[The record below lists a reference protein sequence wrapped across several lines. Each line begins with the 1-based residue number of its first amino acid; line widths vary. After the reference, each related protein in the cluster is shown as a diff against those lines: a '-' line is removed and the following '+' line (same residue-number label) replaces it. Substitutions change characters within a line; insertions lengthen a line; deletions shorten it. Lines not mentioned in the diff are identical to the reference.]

1 MINRRIG
8 ALLGGLGLLLA
19 GCAQAT
25 PAAPTVEA
33 LPTAAEAELTP
44 SVTVDD
50 QDASSGSVT
59 IAEVVAAEPG
69 WLAIHITKNGAP
81 GPVIGQ
87 ASVSVGS
94 NEDVQVEIDLAK
106 ATGQLFAML
115 HVDAGYK
122 GEYEFPGPDAPVT
135 AADQLVNVPFNATF
149 PIVPSVTV
157 TDQDASEG
165 NVSIES
171 VVAAAPGWLAIHVTQ
186 AGAPGPVIGLSPV
199 IVGYNA
205 EVLVEIDLSQATGQL
220 FAMLHLDEGAAGVY
234 EFPGADVPA
243 FAGEAIVNV
252 PFNATLAITAAVTVS
267 DQAAVEGTVT
277 VDRVSSAEP
286 GWIVIHIDVSGAPGP
301 VIGFAPVAVGNHQNV
316 AVEIDLTQATPTLYA
331 MLHVDEGAAGVYE
344 FPGADAPAFAGEAIV
359 NAPFQLLEEGASA
372 GEVVVSLVG
381 VSFSPKEVTV
391 PVGTTIKWLHNA
403 AVPHTV
409 TADDGLFDSG
419 PLNSGGSFSYTFDE
433 AGTFAY
439 FCRFHGGAGGSAMS
453 GVIIVTEPTY

>member
-8 ALLGGLGLLLA
+8 VLLGGLALLMA
-19 GCAQAT
+19 SCAPAT
-25 PAAPTVEA
+25 PTEPTVEP
-33 LPTAAEAELTP
+33 LPPAEQPELTP
-44 SVTVDD
+44 SVSVSD
-50 QDASSGSVT
+50 QDASGGTVT

-115 HVDAGYK
+115 HIDAGYE
-122 GEYEFPGPDAPVT
+122 GDYEFPGADVPVT
-135 AADQLVNVPFNATF
+135 AGDQLVNVPFNATF

-186 AGAPGPVIGLSPV
+186 AGAPGPVIGLAPV
-199 IVGYNA
+199 IVGYNP
-205 EVLVEIDLSQATGQL
+205 EVSVAIDLSQATGQL
-220 FAMLHLDEGAAGVY
+220 FAMLHLDEGIAGVY

-252 PFNATLAITAAVTVS
+252 PFNATFAIEAAVTAS

-277 VDRVSSAEP
+277 VDKVSAAEP
-286 GWIVIHIDVSGAPGP
+286 GWIVIHIDVNGAPGP

-316 AVEIDLTQATPTLYA
+316 AVEIDLAQATPTLYA
-331 MLHVDEGAAGVYE
+331 MLHIDAGVAGEYNFPGDDVPIIGAAGNVTL
-344 FPGADAPAFAGEAIV
+344 
-359 NAPFQLLEEGASA
+359 APFQLLEEGASA
-372 GEVVVSLVG
+372 GVVEVLVVDVN
-381 VSFSPKEVTV
+381 FREKEATV
-391 PVGTTIKWLHNA
+391 PVGTTITWTYNGNL
-403 AVPHTV
+403 PHTV
-409 TADDGLFDSG
+409 TSDDGLFESG
-419 PLNSGGSFSYTFDE
+419 TLGSGGSFSYTFDE
-433 AGTFAY
+433 AGTYAY
-439 FCRFHGGAGGSAMS
+439 YCRFHGGPGGSAMA
-453 GVIIVTEPTY
+453 GVIIVEEG

>member
-8 ALLGGLGLLLA
+8 VLLGGLALLMA
-19 GCAQAT
+19 SCAPAT
-25 PAAPTVEA
+25 PVAPTVEP
-33 LPTAAEAELTP
+33 LPPAEQPELTP
-44 SVTVDD
+44 SVSVSD
-50 QDASSGSVT
+50 QDASGGTVT

-81 GPVIGQ
+81 GPVIGF
-87 ASVSVGS
+87 APVSVGA
-94 NEDVQVEIDLAK
+94 NADVQVEIDLAK

-115 HVDAGYK
+115 HIDAGYE
-122 GEYEFPGPDAPVT
+122 GDYEFPGADVPVT

-186 AGAPGPVIGLSPV
+186 DGAPGPVIGIAPV
-199 IVGYNA
+199 IVGYNP
-205 EVLVEIDLSQATGQL
+205 EVMVEIDLSQATGQL

-252 PFNATLAITAAVTVS
+252 PFNATFAITASVTAS

-277 VDRVSSAEP
+277 VDRVSAAEP
-286 GWIVIHIDVSGAPGP
+286 GWIVIHIDANGAPGP
-301 VIGFAPVAVGNHQNV
+301 VIGFAPVAVGSHQNV
-316 AVEIDLTQATPTLYA
+316 AVEIDLAQATPTLYA

-439 FCRFHGGAGGSAMS
+439 YCRFHGGPGGSAMA